1 MATATALRPDDTHTT
16 GRSVR
21 TVPRPEV
28 AVLMRSLW
36 LFLAL
41 VAALHPGTVRA
52 DVVSATLQVSAQV
65 LPHARLQSDTAPV
78 SITAED
84 VQRGYLDVSRHYQL
98 QTNAPDRVVLQ
109 LNPRVGLTDSIDVEG
124 FRAVL
129 HMQDS
134 SLEITQSLAREFTL
148 NYRLWLRA
156 GAMPGEY
163 ALPVQVAA
171 LLR

>member
-1 MATATALRPDDTHTT
+1 M
-16 GRSVR
+16 R

-78 SITAED
+78 SITAAD

-109 LNPRVGLTDSIDVEG
+109 LNPRVGLTDSIEVGG
-124 FRAVL
+124 FQAPVR
-129 HMQDS
+129 MQDS
-134 SLEITQSLAREFTL
+134 SLEITQPLAREFTL
-148 NYRLWLRA
+148 NYRLWLSA
-156 GAMPGEY
+156 GASPGLY
-163 ALPVQVAA
+163 AMPVQLAA
-171 LLR
+171 IVR

>member
-1 MATATALRPDDTHTT
+1 MATEPALRPDDTHAT

-52 DVVSATLQVSAQV
+52 DIASATLQVSARV

-78 SITAED
+78 SITAAD
-84 VQRGYLDVSRHYQL
+84 VQRGYLDVSRRYQL

-109 LNPRVGLTDSIDVEG
+109 LNPRVGLTDSIDVGG
-124 FRAVL
+124 FRAPVR
-129 HMQDS
+129 MQDS
-134 SLEITQSLAREFTL
+134 SLEITQPLAREFTL

-156 GAMPGEY
+156 GANPGLY
-163 ALPVQVAA
+163 ALPVQLAA
-171 LLR
+171 IVR